1 MCARSWPPRQLR
13 SCPSQAH
20 KSFRDFLVIEIR
32 NVASQAGLG
41 SKDLQQVTSSCRP
54 QCPHQ
59 QNGAVSSTE
68 PQERLTEIAMKA
80 PRSAPHPPLS
90 GPFTLPEETAD
101 SSCLS
106 FQRLQQELGLGHGR
120 EQQHPGG
127 VWIPALGV
135 PTPHRALWQPGLRG
149 KGESSLLPSQRAP
162 SSPPHRKQEGRHSA
176 CPRPQGSGSHRSA
189 WE

>member
-20 KSFRDFLVIEIR
+20 KLYRDFLVIEIR
-32 NVASQAGLG
+32 NVASQTGLG

-59 QNGAVSSTE
+59 QSGAVTSTE
-68 PQERLTEIAMKA
+68 PQERLTEI
-80 PRSAPHPPLS
+80 APHPPLS